1 MAKTPIFVGSC
12 TAIVTPYTETGV
24 DYEKYAELLDM
35 QYAGGTAAI
44 LVCGTTGENPTH
56 TAEEHNRLTEL
67 TVEKCKGKMKVIV
80 GVGSYN
86 TEHALEQAR
95 HAEAAGADGILMVT
109 PYYNKTTQAGL
120 VQHFTYVAD
129 RVGIPMIL
137 YNVPSRTGI
146 GIKPATYKTLSKH
159 PNINGVKEASGNIA
173 EYALTRS
180 ICGDDLVFWSGNDS
194 DTVPMM
200 ALGAKGVISVASN
213 CIPADVAK
221 LCELCLKG
229 DFDAAAKEY
238 FRLAD
243 FFDKLFIETNP
254 IPVKTAMN
262 LMGLNVGKLR
272 LPLIDMAAGT
282 KAQLMES
289 MRALGIKTV

>member
-1 MAKTPIFVGSC
+1 MAKKPIFTGSC

-24 DYEKYAELLDM
+24 DYGKYAELIEM
-35 QYAGGTAAI
+35 QYAGGTSAI

-56 TAEEHNRLTEL
+56 TAEEHDKLTEL
-67 TVEKCKGKMKVIV
+67 TVEKCKGRMKVIV
-80 GVGSYN
+80 GVGGYN
-86 TEHALEQAR
+86 TVHALEQAK
-95 HAEAAGADGILMVT
+95 HAEACGADGILMVT

-120 VQHFTYVAD
+120 VQHFSYVAD
-129 RVGIPMIL
+129 RVNVPMIL

-146 GIKPATYKTLSKH
+146 GIKPATYKELSKH

-173 EYALTRS
+173 EFALTRS
-180 ICGDDLVFWSGNDS
+180 MCGDELNFWSGNDS

-200 ALGAKGVISVASN
+200 ALGALGVISVASN

-221 LCELCLKG
+221 LCELCMAG
-229 DFDAAAKEY
+229 DFKAASEEY

-272 LPLIDMAAGT
+272 LPLIDMAEGT
-282 KAQLMES
+282 KAKLIES
-289 MRALGIKTV
+289 MHALGIQTV